1 MSAPELTVTRLAGAL
16 GAELSGLDLSQPLR
30 QDDIAA
36 LRSAWLAHGVVFLRD
51 QHLTS
56 EQFLAFA
63 QAVGTP
69 VEYPFV
75 NGIAGF
81 PVIIEVKKLAH
92 ETINF
97 GGIWHSDTTYLEQ
110 PPMAT
115 LLLAR
120 EVPPYGGDTLFANQV
135 LA

>member
-1 MSAPELTVTRLAGAL
+1 MSEPALTVNRLAGAL

-30 QDDIAA
+30 PQDLAA
-36 LRSAWLAHGVVFLRD
+36 LRSAWLDHGVVFLRD

-56 EQFLAFA
+56 EQFLPAFA

-92 ETINF
+92 E
-97 GGIWHSDTTYLEQ
+97 
-110 PPMAT
+110 PPASPT
-115 LLLAR
+115 
-120 EVPPYGGDTLFANQV
+120 
-135 LA
+135 